1 MKTILSLAAV
11 ALVAGCASYPMPVER
26 LAQAE
31 AAARS
36 ARETGANT
44 VPQGQLHLRLAQ
56 EEIEHAQSLIAEKK
70 NERADFVLMR
80 AQGDAELALAEA
92 REAQARTEAQKALD
106 QIAAIRG
113 NAPVT
118 TTGATIKITTE
129 PKQ

>member
-1 MKTILSLAAV
+1 MRIIFSLAAG
-11 ALVAGCASYPMPVER
+11 ALVVGCASYPMPVER

-36 ARETGANT
+36 ARETGANN

-56 EEIEHAQSLIAEKK
+56 EEIAHAQALIADDR
-70 NERADFVLMR
+70 NERAAYVLVR
-80 AQGDAELALAEA
+80 ARADAELALAEA
-92 REAQARTEAQKALD
+92 REAQARGDAQKALD

-118 TTGATIKITTE
+118 TTGATIHITTE
-129 PKQ
+129 PSR